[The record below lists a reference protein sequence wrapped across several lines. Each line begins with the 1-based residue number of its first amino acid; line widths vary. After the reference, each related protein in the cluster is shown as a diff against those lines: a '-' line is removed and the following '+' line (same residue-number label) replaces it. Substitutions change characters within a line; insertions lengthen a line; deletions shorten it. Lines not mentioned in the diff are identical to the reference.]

1 MSMATIT
8 NFTALK
14 PLLFLTA
21 IILTILAAQHNSA
34 AQTRTHDFRKT
45 RWGMS
50 PAQVKL
56 TENSVPAG
64 EGAVPPYDLVFT
76 YNGKLGG
83 LDAEIGYM
91 FTGDKLVLGGYA
103 FTTQYD
109 DPAQYVKNYETVK
122 ALLTEEYGAPALE
135 DAYWKDEASQTEPEG
150 YGKAVTEGTLLLQA
164 AWREPGTEI
173 FLTLEGKS
181 GQTVL
186 SALYYSTELNPRVEE
201 RRLQQELKEFSEPVP
216 AKPGNTQPK

>member
-1 MSMATIT
+1 MRT
-8 NFTALK
+8 NLPALK
-14 PLLFLTA
+14 PLTIMSAVMLTLVLGLHFA
-21 IILTILAAQHNSA
+21 T

-45 RWGMS
+45 RWGMA

-56 TENSVPAG
+56 TENAVAAG
-64 EGAVPPYDLVFT
+64 EGPVPPYDLAIT
-76 YNGKLGG
+76 YNGKLGE

-91 FTGDKLVLGGYA
+91 FADDKLVLGGYA
-103 FTTQYD
+103 VTAQYD

-122 ALLTEEYGAPALE
+122 AALTDEYGPPAIE
-135 DAYWKDEASQTEPEG
+135 DAYWKDDASETGPEG
-150 YGKAVTEGTLLLQA
+150 YGKAVTEGALLLQS

-201 RRLQQELKEFSEPVP
+201 RRLKQEMQEFSEPNSGESSGETP
-216 AKPGNTQPK
+216 PK